1 MDNALK
7 AILIAVLIVVYMVV
21 TFTMIMMMMMNHMV
35 CKIFNP
41 KNLYRETKLNYFG
54 TLIVATLLNII
65 FLPYAI
71 IYWFWVLCHVGR
83 K

>member
-7 AILIAVLIVVYMVV
+7 AILIAVLIAVYIVV
-21 TFTMIMMMMMNHMV
+21 TFTIIINHMV

-41 KNLYRETKLNYFG
+41 KNFYRETKLNYFG
-54 TLIVATLLNII
+54 TAIVAIFLNIT
-65 FLPYAI
+65 FLLYAI
-71 IYWFWVLCHVGR
+71 IYWFWVLCHAGR

>member
-7 AILIAVLIVVYMVV
+7 AILIAVLIAVYIVV
-21 TFTMIMMMMMNHMV
+21 TFTIIMNHMV

-54 TLIVATLLNII
+54 TLIVATFLNIT
-65 FLPYAI
+65 FLSYAI

>member
-7 AILIAVLIVVYMVV
+7 AILIAVLIAVYIVV
-21 TFTMIMMMMMNHMV
+21 TFTIIINLMV

-54 TLIVATLLNII
+54 TAIVAIFLNIT

-71 IYWFWVLCHVGR
+71 IYWFWVLCHAGR

>member
-7 AILIAVLIVVYMVV
+7 AILIAVLIAVYMVV
-21 TFTMIMMMMMNHMV
+21 TFTIIMMNHMV

-54 TLIVATLLNII
+54 TLIVATFFNIT

>member
-7 AILIAVLIVVYMVV
+7 AILIAFLIAVYMVV
-21 TFTMIMMMMMNHMV
+21 TFTMVMMMMNHMV

-41 KNLYRETKLNYFG
+41 KDLYRETKLNYFG

>member
-21 TFTMIMMMMMNHMV
+21 TFTMIIMMMNHMV

-54 TLIVATLLNII
+54 TLIVANSLNII

>member
-21 TFTMIMMMMMNHMV
+21 TFTMIIMMMNHMV

-54 TLIVATLLNII
+54 TLIVATSLNII

>member
-21 TFTMIMMMMMNHMV
+21 TFTMIMMMINHMV

>member
-1 MDNALK
+1 MDNAHK
-7 AILIAVLIVVYMVV
+7 AMLITVLIAVYIVV
-21 TFTMIMMMMMNHMV
+21 TFAIIMMNPMV

-54 TLIVATLLNII
+54 TLIVATFLNIT

-71 IYWFWVLCHVGR
+71 IYWFWVLFHVGR

>member
-1 MDNALK
+1 MNNALK

-21 TFTMIMMMMMNHMV
+21 TFTMIMMMMNHMV

>member
-21 TFTMIMMMMMNHMV
+21 TFTMIMMMMNHMV

>member
-7 AILIAVLIVVYMVV
+7 AILIAFFIAVYMVV
-21 TFTMIMMMMMNHMV
+21 TFTMVMMMMNHMV

-41 KNLYRETKLNYFG
+41 KDLYRETKLNYFG

>member
-7 AILIAVLIVVYMVV
+7 AILIAVLIAVYMVV
-21 TFTMIMMMMMNHMV
+21 TFTIIINHMV
-35 CKIFNP
+35 FKIFNP
-41 KNLYRETKLNYFG
+41 KKIYKETKLNYFG
-54 TLIVATLLNII
+54 TALATIFLNI
-65 FLPYAI
+65 FFFPYAI

>member
-7 AILIAVLIVVYMVV
+7 AILIAVLIAVYIVV
-21 TFTMIMMMMMNHMV
+21 TFTIIINPMV

-54 TLIVATLLNII
+54 TAIVAIFLNIT

-71 IYWFWVLCHVGR
+71 IYWFLVLCHAGR

>member
-21 TFTMIMMMMMNHMV
+21 TFTMIMMMMNHMV

-71 IYWFWVLCHVGR
+71 IYWFCVLCHVGR

>member
-1 MDNALK
+1 MDDNALK
-7 AILIAVLIVVYMVV
+7 AILIAVLIAVYMVV
-21 TFTMIMMMMMNHMV
+21 TFTIIMMNNMV

-41 KNLYRETKLNYFG
+41 QNLYRKTKLNYFG
-54 TLIVATLLNII
+54 TLIVATLLNIT

>member
-7 AILIAVLIVVYMVV
+7 AILIAFLIAVYMVV
-21 TFTMIMMMMMNHMV
+21 TFTMIMMMMNHMV

-41 KNLYRETKLNYFG
+41 KDLYRETKLNYFG

>member
-21 TFTMIMMMMMNHMV
+21 TFTMIIMMMNHMV